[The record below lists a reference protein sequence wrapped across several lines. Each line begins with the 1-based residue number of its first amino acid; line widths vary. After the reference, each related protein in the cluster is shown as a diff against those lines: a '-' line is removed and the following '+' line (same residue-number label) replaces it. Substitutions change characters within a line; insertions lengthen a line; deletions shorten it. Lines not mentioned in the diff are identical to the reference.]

1 PALALPLG
9 AWLAGYIGPQPIFLV
24 MVAVTLAGLG
34 FAWRLPSAP
43 HPMPQRRGRLRWP
56 EKLDI
61 WSFLEGFVLDGLFV
75 IGLAYL
81 GKALWPE
88 HALLAAG
95 LVMGARYACEILLSP
110 LGGWLAGRFGPER
123 LLVTLAL
130 LTCLM
135 LVGFGAGWI

>member
-1 PALALPLG
+1 
-9 AWLAGYIGPQPIFLV
+9 
-24 MVAVTLAGLG
+24 
-34 FAWRLPSAP
+34 
-43 HPMPQRRGRLRWP
+43 RRARLRWP

-81 GKALWPE
+81 GKALWPD

-95 LVMGARYACEILLSP
+95 MVMGARYLCEILLSP

-123 LLVTLAL
+123 LLVALAL

-135 LVGFGAGWI
+135 LAGFGAGWIWTCASAIVVLRALLMPLLPPIIA